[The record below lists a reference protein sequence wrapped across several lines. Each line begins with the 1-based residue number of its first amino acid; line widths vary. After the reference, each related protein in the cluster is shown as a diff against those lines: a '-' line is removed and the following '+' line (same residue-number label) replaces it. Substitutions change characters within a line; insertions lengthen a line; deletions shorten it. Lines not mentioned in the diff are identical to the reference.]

1 MERFYKVHE
10 GFDLSGMSDI
20 DYTDT
25 FADIDMEA
33 ENLVLFK
40 NWVGECIN
48 AGIQLRTE

>member
-25 FADIDMEA
+25 FADI
-33 ENLVLFK
+33 LSLSHLKF
-40 NWVGECIN
+40 
-48 AGIQLRTE
+48 IQS